1 MSDLVIEKLTAE
13 QVEWLFVPLCDLLR
27 DGVESGAS
35 IGYLLPLAQA
45 DRVSKF
51 CWWRVRMGKL
61 PAQCSLN
68 WRPAPTAGIA
78 PRCKN

>member
-13 QVEWLFVPLCDLLR
+13 QVESLCDLLR

-61 PAQCSLN
+61 PDQCSLN
-68 WRPAPTAGIA
+68 WQPAPTAGIA